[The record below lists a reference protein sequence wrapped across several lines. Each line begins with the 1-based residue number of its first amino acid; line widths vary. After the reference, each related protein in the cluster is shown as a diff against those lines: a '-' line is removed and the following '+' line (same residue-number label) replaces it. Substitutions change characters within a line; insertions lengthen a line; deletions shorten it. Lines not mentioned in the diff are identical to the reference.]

1 VGWSR
6 YKFFLQFV
14 SYTALFCSFVLG
26 SVAPVGTF
34 GKSADSSLR
43 NSILRKKEDKPFR
56 LRGLLSLFS
65 QDSLPF
71 S

>member
-1 VGWSR
+1 MGWSR

-34 GKSADSSLR
+34 VEGVDSSLR
-43 NSILRKKEDKPFR
+43 NSILRKREVKPFR

-65 QDSLPF
+65 LDSLPF